1 MRDGRKYRKNGYTVI
16 HDTNRDISSADW
28 LIMERLGYTADS
40 PNNYNGK
47 ASAMI
52 VEDVMTTSLK
62 TVSPDTPMSEVVTM
76 MCLFRLSGIPVV
88 EDDNM
93 LVGMIAER
101 DVLDPLF
108 PTLEDMLDG
117 TAPAMDIATALSKYG
132 DVTGKKVSDL
142 MTRNVITVSPN
153 MQILKAAAR
162 MVGKRFRRIPV
173 AVGDRLVGMLSLGDV
188 HKALYREHAKKKL

>member
-1 MRDGRKYRKNGYTVI
+1 M
-16 HDTNRDISSADW
+16 
-28 LIMERLGYTADS
+28 L
-40 PNNYNGK
+40 
-47 ASAMI
+47 

-62 TVSPDTPMSEVVTM
+62 TVTPDTPMSEVVTM

-88 EDDNM
+88 EDDNK

-117 TAPAMDIATALSKYG
+117 GAAPAMDVETALDKYN
-132 DVTGKKVSDL
+132 DVTGKTVEDL
-142 MTRNVITVSPN
+142 MTRNVITVSPD

-162 MVGKRFRRIPV
+162 MVGQRFRRIPV

>member
-1 MRDGRKYRKNGYTVI
+1 M
-16 HDTNRDISSADW
+16 
-28 LIMERLGYTADS
+28 M
-40 PNNYNGK
+40 
-47 ASAMI
+47 

-62 TVSPDTPMSEVVTM
+62 TVTPDTPMSEVVTM

-88 EDDNM
+88 EDDNK

-117 TAPAMDIATALSKYG
+117 GATPAMDVETALGKYN
-132 DVTGKKVSDL
+132 DVTGKMVRDL
-142 MTRNVITVSPN
+142 MTKNVITVSPD

-162 MVGKRFRRIPV
+162 MVGRRFRRIPV